1 MTKKETVEP
10 VTREL
15 TLKQQRFVDCY
26 DGNIKEAAE
35 KSGLSYRYCRG
46 LVAKKHI
53 LEAIRNRQDT
63 EIRPKTIGTRQER
76 KSFWTETMRN
86 NAAMMRDRLK
96 SSELLGKSEADFTEN
111 INNEDSHYK
120 ELWSYL
126 STAERMMVLERKM
139 NGEKRWEEY
148 TPAEKVEALKR
159 SYDKRKD

>member
-1 MTKKETVEP
+1 MAKKETVEP
-10 VTREL
+10 ITREL
-15 TLKQQRFVDCY
+15 TLKQQKFVDCF

-63 EIRPKTIGTRQER
+63 EIRPKTISTRQER
-76 KSFWTETMRN
+76 QSFWTEIMRN
-86 NAAMMRDRLK
+86 KAAMMRDRLK

-126 STAERMMVLERKM
+126 SPAERMRVLERKM
-139 NGEKRWEEY
+139 NGEKRWEEL
-148 TPAEKVEALKR
+148 TPAERQAALER
-159 SYDKRKD
+159 SLDAK